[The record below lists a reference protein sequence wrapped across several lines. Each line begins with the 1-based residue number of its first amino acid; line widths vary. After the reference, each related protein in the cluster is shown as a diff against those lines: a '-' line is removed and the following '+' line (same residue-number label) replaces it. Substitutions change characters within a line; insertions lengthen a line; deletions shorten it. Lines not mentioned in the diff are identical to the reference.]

1 LVVSVCVFVYDR
13 LAEFLW
19 SEFGHRLK
27 PIVSR
32 LGLSALSSEQT
43 VRLLEAG
50 IGAVSVLLGLV
61 VALYVVGLQ
70 NCVENYSSDVSE
82 YAATEEA
89 TGSYFDLLVFTDLL
103 LMVLLIRVWVQA
115 SYPYVSL
122 IFALLLVALCFS
134 GVLIFREHYVI
145 AMKPSHLIYRMA
157 NDIGE
162 SFSIATGR
170 NSFHARSSTVVATER
185 ERARRAFGL
194 LQTFFHDLVRLG
206 RLHDTTI
213 IPQSVTHLLLEYCR
227 KKPLIVHMEWWCPT
241 RNEPLN
247 AWDSIELEISLMM
260 EHAGRGMATI
270 PRPNEQWFEDAA
282 FSVLHDVLTSPVPL
296 TNDLAVESAAVSLQH
311 LLCGY
316 SVPGSRGIQVKYAGL
331 WELQRPDLV
340 HRSLKELRDLA
351 DGSSP
356 QNLQYTMR
364 YADVLGDIGVTVA
377 RKSDTETVLA
387 VVDEI
392 FRHPR
397 KAGRQLIPVKW
408 PDLPQRSHA
417 VVSDIASEVEL
428 EVHAEGEARTPCS
441 WQRRQVKQSLEK
453 WEADEA
459 KRVLNELIEMQSS
472 VAKSALE
479 NKIPKAPAA
488 HLKARLIW
496 LITLAQ
502 GDRLIWAEERSEWL
516 IGLPSAVQSSFG
528 DVEDLHLRDTAEVLL
543 FNATVQH
550 CPSTA
555 RFAICTL
562 LDAFVVLTT
571 GYANDDDPHH
581 RKAVELN
588 RAVCVV
594 GGYLYLMA
602 EFSQDFDLLREYDS
616 QLASHMGEDY
626 VDAVEYFAGGEGAGP
641 PGFTFTGTIMFET
654 ERYHGWFRSATEQI
668 ERLPRTSKERQILG
682 PPVSVVQ
689 HPSSFIRQIAGD
701 GWNMLDFVDR
711 RSIKGFAA
719 WLRAQHPTTS
729 EPSAGGDA

>member
-1 LVVSVCVFVYDR
+1 VVSVCVFVYDR
-13 LAEFLW
+13 LAEFMANTYAQQLQ
-19 SEFGHRLK
+19 
-27 PIVSR
+27 PILSR
-32 LGLSALSSEQT
+32 LRLSALSSEQIAR
-43 VRLLEAG
+43 VLEVS

-70 NCVENYSSDVSE
+70 SAIENYSSDVSA
-82 YAATEEA
+82 YAATEGV

-103 LMVLLIRVWVQA
+103 LLVLLIRVWA
-115 SYPYVSL
+115 FATYPLASL
-122 IFALLLVALCFS
+122 ILALVLVALCLA
-134 GVLIFREHYVI
+134 GVLVFREHYVI
-145 AMKPSHLIYRMA
+145 AMKPSQLIYRMA

-162 SFSIATGR
+162 SISIATER
-170 NSFHARSSTVVATER
+170 RSFHARSPTVVATER

-213 IPQSVTHLLLEYCR
+213 IPQSVTHVLLEYCR

-282 FSVLHDVLTSPVPL
+282 FSVLHDALTSPVPL

-351 DGSSP
+351 DGSPP
-356 QNLQYTMR
+356 QNLRHTMW
-364 YADVLGDIGVTVA
+364 YADVLGDIGATVA
-377 RKSDTETVLA
+377 RKSDTKTVLA
-387 VVDEI
+387 IVDEI

-408 PDLPQRSHA
+408 PDLPHRSY
-417 VVSDIASEVEL
+417 VVLSDIASEVQL
-428 EVHAEGEARTPCS
+428 EVHAEGEVRTPCS
-441 WQRRQVKQSLEK
+441 WQQQQVKQSLEK

-459 KRVLNELIEMQSS
+459 KSVLNELIEMQSS

-516 IGLPSAVQSSFG
+516 IGLPSAVQSSFD
-528 DVEDLHLRDTAEVLL
+528 DVEDLHLRDTAEALL

-550 CPSTA
+550 CPSTV
-555 RFAICTL
+555 RFAIRTL
-562 LDAFVVLTT
+562 LDIFAVLLD
-571 GYANDDDPHH
+571 GYANDQDPNH
-581 RKAVELN
+581 RKAVELD
-588 RAVCVV
+588 RAICVV

-616 QLASHMGEDY
+616 QLALHMNEHY
-626 VDAVEYFAGGEGAGP
+626 VEVIEYFAGPEGAGP

-668 ERLPRTSKERQILG
+668 ERLPRTFKERQIFG

-689 HPSSFIRQIAGD
+689 HPSSFIQQIAGD
-701 GWNMLDFVDR
+701 GWNTLDFTDR

-729 EPSAGGDA
+729 EPSAGGNP

>member
-1 LVVSVCVFVYDR
+1 MANTYAQQLQ
-13 LAEFLW
+13 
-19 SEFGHRLK
+19 
-27 PIVSR
+27 PILSR
-32 LGLSALSSEQT
+32 LRLSALSPEQIAR
-43 VRLLEAG
+43 VLEVS
-50 IGAVSVLLGLV
+50 IGAVSALLGLV
-61 VALYVVGLQ
+61 VALYVLGLQ
-70 NCVENYSSDVSE
+70 STIESYSSDVSG
-82 YAATEEA
+82 YAATEGA

-103 LMVLLIRVWVQA
+103 LLVLLIRVWA
-115 SYPYVSL
+115 FATYPLASL
-122 IFALLLVALCFS
+122 ILALVLVALCLA
-134 GVLIFREHYVI
+134 GVLVFREHYVI
-145 AMKPSHLIYRMA
+145 AMKPSQLIYRMA

-162 SFSIATGR
+162 SISIATDR
-170 NSFHARSSTVVATER
+170 RSFHARSSTVVATER
-185 ERARRAFGL
+185 ERARTRLGL

-206 RLHDTTI
+206 RLHDAAI
-213 IPQSVTHLLLEYCR
+213 ISQTVSQLLLEYCT

-241 RNEPLN
+241 RNEPLDPWN
-247 AWDSIELEISLMM
+247 SIELEVSLMM

-270 PRPNEQWFEDAA
+270 PRSNEQWFEDAA
-282 FSVLHDVLTSPVPL
+282 FSVLHDTLTSPVPL
-296 TNDLAVESAAVSLQH
+296 TNDLAVESAAASLQH

-351 DGSSP
+351 DGSPP
-356 QNLQYTMR
+356 QNLRHTMW
-364 YADVLGDIGVTVA
+364 YADVLGDIGATVA

-408 PDLPQRSHA
+408 PDLPQHSHA
-417 VVSDIASEVEL
+417 VVSDIASEVQL
-428 EVHAEGEARTPCS
+428 EVRAEGEARTPCS
-441 WQRRQVKQSLEK
+441 WQRQQVKQSLEK

-459 KRVLNELIEMQSS
+459 KSVLNELIEMQSS

-479 NKIPKAPAA
+479 SKIPKAPAA

-502 GDRLIWAEERSEWL
+502 GDRLMWAEERSEWL

-555 RFAICTL
+555 RFAIRTL
-562 LDAFVVLTT
+562 LDAFVVLIT

-594 GGYLYLMA
+594 GGYLYLIA

-626 VDAVEYFAGGEGAGP
+626 VDAVEYFSGGEGAGP

-654 ERYHGWFRSATEQI
+654 ERYHGWFRSTTDQI

-701 GWNMLDFVDR
+701 GWNTLDFVDR

-729 EPSAGGDA
+729 EPSGGGDA